1 MNTMTTTKKTGT
13 EEDAILRGAERVTGD
28 PTLVRVECLHFTRR
42 VRRKAGFLD
51 PVPFRRYLVPVETIG
66 GVMRVKRKK

>member
-1 MNTMTTTKKTGT
+1 MSVRFPNVAK
-13 EEDAILRGAERVTGD
+13 EDEILRGAERVD
-28 PTLVRVECLHFTRR
+28 DALVRVECLHFTRR
-42 VRRKAGFLD
+42 VLRKAGFLD